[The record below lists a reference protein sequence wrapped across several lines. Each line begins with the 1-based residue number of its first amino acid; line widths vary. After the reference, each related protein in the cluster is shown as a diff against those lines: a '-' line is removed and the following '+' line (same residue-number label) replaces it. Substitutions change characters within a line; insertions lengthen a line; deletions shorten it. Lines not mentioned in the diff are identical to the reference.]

1 MDTAQLVAE
10 ETRLIQLLD
19 EPYILIDEKKE
30 AVIIDQLNDVQARI
44 FDLQEDCIRSYGHT
58 VGSLLATC

>member
-1 MDTAQLVAE
+1 MDYAQLVAE

-30 AVIIDQLNDVQARI
+30 AVIIDQLN
-44 FDLQEDCIRSYGHT
+44 
-58 VGSLLATC
+58 